1 MIIKEQYI
9 PTTDGDIFVKIWTP
23 EIVQSKI
30 SIVLLHDSLGS
41 CNQWRDFPEK
51 LANTLFMQVI
61 AYDRAGFG
69 NSYTRHTLPSINFIE
84 EEADVYFPQV
94 KKALELGRFIIL
106 GHSVGGGM
114 AVNIA
119 ANEKDCLGAVTIS
132 AQAFIEE
139 RTLEGIQNAKQALQR
154 PEMLSKIA
162 KWHGEKAQW
171 VINAWTEIWLSD
183 EFRNWKLCQVKNVFC
198 PLLAIHGENDE
209 YGSTAFPNYIV
220 QNSSASAQVEIIEN
234 CGHMPHVTHTEVV
247 LKAIASFIK
256 SVIDLN

>member
-69 NSYTRHTLPSINFIE
+69 NSYTRHTLPSISFIE

-119 ANEKDCLGAVTIS
+119 VNEKDCLGAVTIS

-139 RTLEGIQNAKQALQR
+139 RTLEGIQNAKEAFQR

-171 VINAWTEIWLSD
+171 VINAWTEVWLSD
-183 EFRNWKLCQVKNVFC
+183 EFRDWKLFQVKKVFC

-209 YGSTAFPNYIV
+209 YGSTAFPNYIT
-220 QNSSASAQVEIIEN
+220 QNSSVNAQVKIIKN

-256 SVIDLN
+256 IVDLD

>member
-9 PTTDGDIFVKIWTP
+9 PTVTGDLFVKTWIP
-23 EIVQSKI
+23 EVVQSKA

-41 CNQWRDFPEK
+41 CGQWRDFPEK
-51 LANTLFMQVI
+51 LANTLSMKVI

-69 NSYTRHTLPSINFIE
+69 NSYARSSLPSINFIE
-84 EEADVYFPQV
+84 EEAQIYFPQL
-94 KKALELGRFIIL
+94 KSTLELKQFIII
-106 GHSVGGGM
+106 GHSVGGSM

-119 ANEKDCLGAVTIS
+119 ANEKGCLGVATIS

-139 RTLEGIQNAKQALQR
+139 RTIEGIENTKQAFQQ

-171 VINAWTEIWLSD
+171 VINAWTEVWLKD
-183 EFRNWKLCQVKNVFC
+183 EFRNWELYQVKNVSC
-198 PLLAIHGENDE
+198 PLVAIHGKNDE
-209 YGSTAFPNYIV
+209 YGSSAFPKYIAK
-220 QNSSASAQVEIIEN
+220 NSPSSSQVEIIES

-247 LKAIASFIK
+247 LKTIVNFIK
-256 SVIDLN
+256 SLI